1 MGDVW
6 LFADNIL
13 GPRASSIFRQADK
26 YWIANL
32 ELRYFLAGFFN
43 NTSGIVANA
52 IRKSVVSQ
60 LAYETT

>member
-1 MGDVW
+1 MSDVR

-13 GPRASSIFRQADK
+13 GPGSSSIFREAYE

-32 ELRYFLAGFFN
+32 ESRYFLANFLN

-52 IRKSVVSQ
+52 IRKAVVSQ
-60 LAYETT
+60 LAYEAT